1 MLTYILFFTGFVTLI
16 LGAKWL
22 VDGAASI
29 GKKSG
34 LPQMVIGLTLV
45 ALGTSLPELVINVFA
60 SLEGSTDL
68 AIGNVLGSNIIN
80 TLFIIG
86 ITALIYP
93 IKMPGV
99 KCRTDLLFN
108 LFATLILIVLANDA
122 FFGKDN
128 NSIDLFDG
136 LILFLLLGVFLYFSV
151 FKSKNEENK
160 ESVDGIKELSLLK
173 SAGLIIAGMFG
184 LFIGG
189 KWIVGGVDQIA
200 IDFSLTQSVIGLTL
214 IAIATSL
221 PELVTSILAATKK
234 NTDMAIGN
242 AVGSN
247 IFNILLVLGTSAII
261 KPINYNTQLNI
272 EMGILL
278 ISGILL
284 VVFIQLNTGGLK
296 RTISRLEGAIM
307 MILYL
312 CFISWTLL
320 F

>member
-1 MLTYILFFTGFVTLI
+1 MLTYLLFITGFVTLI

-22 VDGAASI
+22 VDGAASV

-60 SLEGSTDL
+60 SIEGSTDL

-93 IKMPGV
+93 IKMPGS
-99 KCRTDLLFN
+99 KSRTDLLFN
-108 LFATLILIVLANDA
+108 LFATVILIVLANDA
-122 FFGKDN
+122 FFGKNN
-128 NSIDLFDG
+128 NSIDLLDG
-136 LILFLLLGVFLYFSV
+136 IILFLLLGIFLYFSV
-151 FKSKNEENK
+151 FKSKNEENTEEK
-160 ESVDGIKELSLLK
+160 NGIKELSTLK
-173 SAGLIIAGMFG
+173 SIGLIAAGIFG

-200 IDFSLTQSVIGLTL
+200 IDFGLTQSVIGLTL

-247 IFNILLVLGTSAII
+247 IFNILLVLGTSALI

-272 EMGILL
+272 EMAILL

-312 CFISWTLL
+312 CFISWTL
-320 F
+320 FF